1 MKTVI
6 LAGGFGTRLSELTDI
21 VPKPMVD
28 INNFPMIWHIMNLYM
43 CYGYNDFLL
52 ALGYKANI
60 FKEYFLNFN
69 TINSDFKINL
79 LSGNIETISTHMDD
93 INISMIDTGINTM
106 TGGRIKALEDNLKHE
121 RFFATYGDGL
131 SNINLKKLLDFHI
144 AHGKL
149 ATVTAVRP
157 IARFGELVIDDDSNE
172 VKVFQEKVQLKEGWI
187 NGGFFI
193 FEPGFLDYIDSEETI
208 LEKEPLERAAAEGE
222 LVAYKHDGF
231 WMCMDTKR
239 DRDYLDNLAKGERPP
254 WKN

>member
-21 VPKPMVD
+21 IPKPMVD

-43 CYGYNDFLL
+43 RYDYNDFLL
-52 ALGYKANI
+52 ALGYKANV

-79 LSGNIETISTHMDD
+79 LSGNIETISTLMDD

-144 AHGKL
+144 SHGKL

-157 IARFGELVIDDDSNE
+157 VARFGELVIDQQSDH

-193 FEPGFLDYIDSEETI
+193 F
-208 LEKEPLERAAAEGE
+208 
-222 LVAYKHDGF
+222 
-231 WMCMDTKR
+231 
-239 DRDYLDNLAKGERPP
+239 
-254 WKN
+254 

>member
-43 CYGYNDFLL
+43 RYGYNDFLL

-60 FKEYFLNFN
+60 FKEYFLNFK

-79 LSGNIETISTHMDD
+79 LSGEIETISSPMKN

-106 TGGRIKALEDNLKHE
+106 TGGRIKALEENLKSE

-131 SNINLKKLLDFHI
+131 SSINLKKLLDFHI

-208 LEKEPLERAAAEGE
+208 LEKEPLERAAADGE

>member
-43 CYGYNDFLL
+43 RYGYNDFLL

-60 FKEYFLNFN
+60 FKEYFLNFK

-79 LSGNIETISTHMDD
+79 LSGEIETISSPMKN

-106 TGGRIKALEDNLKHE
+106 TGGRIKALEENLKSE

-208 LEKEPLERAAAEGE
+208 LEKEPLERAAADGE